1 MTGEVC
7 KLSPLSKGK
16 IANLVGKSCLI
27 NCTINELTVQAL
39 WDTGAQVS
47 LVNELW
53 WKETFPECSV
63 RSLEELI
70 NEKLTVCSA
79 NGSSIQFSGWVECA
93 VTIGKQIIT
102 TPFLVTPVAAKDHP
116 IIGYNVIEEF
126 VRGSDPDKV
135 NVDISRA
142 IPSLPSSAYVDLIR
156 TIKRNLDSEICVVT
170 TKKRTETIPAK
181 SRKRV
186 RLKVK
191 YHSDQDQ
198 IPGHFEPSVENL
210 PEGLHLCECLVKV
223 EKEVCLMFHNET
235 NSDIRIP
242 KRTTVGTI
250 SAVSSVIELSKP
262 MSASVLKQ
270 NSHQPAPDE
279 WDPPVSL
286 DGLGL
291 TKDQECQIRQVLR
304 EECEAFSRD
313 DDDIGYAADLE
324 LHIPLLDTTPV
335 QASYNSIPS
344 PLYQEVKDYLADLI
358 GKDFI
363 RKSKSPYSSPM
374 VCVRKRDGTLR
385 LCIDYRK
392 LNNKT
397 VKQAEPI
404 PRIQDT
410 LNQLA
415 GSRWFTVLDQGK
427 AYHQGK
433 MSESSKPVTAFV
445 TPWGLY
451 EWNRIPFGLTGAPGT
466 FQKYMNEILHDYRDR
481 FCIPYL
487 DDIIIYS
494 PTFERHLDHLRAVLR
509 RLKDKGIKLKPKKCE
524 LFCKTVRYL
533 GCLVTE
539 QGYMMDPKDK
549 DAVLQ
554 LKNRS
559 PKTVGELRQLL
570 GFIGYFRKY
579 IPNFSRRAKTLY
591 DLLCCVSVKQ
601 PSGKSRKSPKKSGQA
616 PSSQHIVWTSQHQDV
631 LASLIETL
639 LEPRVMAYPNFTQ
652 PFMLHV
658 DASGEG
664 LGAILYQKQ
673 EDGRLAPIAFASRT
687 LTPAEKNYHSSKLEF
702 LAMKWAI
709 SERFRDYL
717 FFAPFF
723 TVYSDNNPL
732 QYVMTTAKLDAT
744 RLRWVSELAEFK
756 FEIRYKPGKNHQDAD
771 GLSRM
776 PLIENPNTEYTETLS
791 PRSIHAIVNGAVC
804 QSNGDW
810 PWAASLAC
818 TAEVFEVMKSDGE
831 KVQSIPLEEIIKAQ
845 VTDKDIHP
853 VIDLVKNKSR
863 LSEKIMAGLSTAS
876 RRLLRSRTKLQVD
889 STGLLKRVIRGP
901 DGGQRLQIVLPE
913 QYRSLAIQELHS
925 KMGHLGAER
934 VTALI
939 RERFFWPCMAAEIE
953 HYIAHVCPCMKD
965 KPPTRRKA
973 APMQPIVTTFPFELV
988 SIDFLH
994 LEKSKGGYEYILVV
1008 MDHFTRFAQAYPTRN
1023 KSGKTAADKIF
1034 QDFIMR
1040 FGFPHKLHHDQGR
1053 EFENELFHALQKLC
1067 GMRQSRTTPYH
1078 PQGNGQVERFNR
1090 TLLGMLRTLPAFAK
1104 ADWKSHLNKLVH
1116 AYNCTQND
1124 STGYSP
1130 FYLLFGRQPRLA
1142 IDVIFQEAYGD
1153 QQLKTKSHAEYVKRW
1168 TVEMGRTYDIACKKA
1183 GNAGLK
1189 GKQQYDKI
1197 ARSVALAPGDRVLV
1211 KNFKERGGPGKLRS
1225 YWEDTVHI
1233 VVGRMNSHSP
1243 VYEIKS
1249 EDGKGPIRRLHRN
1262 LLLQCNDLLS
1272 TMNAKKISESG
1283 RRTRHVT
1290 QKLRT
1295 KFENQQPLV
1304 SDSSSS
1310 SEYCIVQKELNPH
1323 AEVFTPSISRTAP
1336 PAFVSPDPDTEDM
1349 EPIIMD
1355 DPDPAHIT
1363 LQDSDSLSEHS
1374 SEFLGADSNGDQDE
1388 DPSDSSEILDRVNSH
1403 HSDYDSDSDDDG
1415 DRVLRGR
1422 RVSRP
1427 PARLTYDH
1435 MGNPS
1440 AYPWTDVVTC
1450 RQETVV

>member
-1 MTGEVC
+1 MI
-7 KLSPLSKGK
+7 K
-16 IANLVGKSCLI
+16 
-27 NCTINELTVQAL
+27 CTINDIAVQAL

-47 LVNELW
+47 LVHDLW
-53 WKETFPECSV
+53 WKETFPESSV
-63 RSLEELI
+63 RPLEELI
-70 NEKLTVCSA
+70 HEKLTVFSA
-79 NGSSIQFSGWVECA
+79 NGASIQFSGWVECA
-93 VTIGKQIIT
+93 VTIGQQVIT
-102 TPFLVTPVAAKDHP
+102 TPFLVTPMAAKDHP
-116 IIGYNVIEEF
+116 IIGYNLIEEF
-126 VRGSDPDKV
+126 VRGSDPNKV
-135 NVDISRA
+135 NVDISMA
-142 IPSLPSSAYVDLIR
+142 IPSLPNIAYVDLIR
-156 TIKRNLDSEICVVT
+156 TIKQNLDSETCVVT
-170 TKKRTETIPAK
+170 TRKRTEIIPAK
-181 SRKRV
+181 SRKHV

-191 YHSDQDQ
+191 RHTNQDQ
-198 IPGHFEPSVENL
+198 IAGHFEPSVENL

-223 EKEVCLMFHNET
+223 EKEVCLLFHNET
-235 NSDIRIP
+235 NSEIRIP

-250 SAVSSVIELSKP
+250 SAVTSVIELSRP
-262 MSASVLKQ
+262 MSVSVSKQ
-270 NSHQPAPDE
+270 NSHQPTQDD
-279 WDPPVSL
+279 WDPPVNL
-286 DGLGL
+286 EGLGL
-291 TKDQECQIRQVLR
+291 TEDQECQIRQVLH
-304 EECEAFSRD
+304 EECDAFSRD
-313 DDDIGYAADLE
+313 EGDIGHAVDLE

-392 LNNKT
+392 VNNKT

-415 GSRWFTVLDQGK
+415 GSQWFTVLDQGK
-427 AYHQGK
+427 AYHQGNV
-433 MSESSKPVTAFV
+433 SESSKPVTAFV

-494 PTFERHLDHLRAVLR
+494 STFEGHLDHLRAVLR
-509 RLKDKGIKLKPKKCE
+509 RLKEKGIKLKPKKCE
-524 LFCKTVRYL
+524 LFRKTVRYL

-559 PKTVGELRQLL
+559 PKTIGELRQLL

-591 DLLCCVSVKQ
+591 DLLRCVSVQ
-601 PSGKSRKSPKKSGQA
+601 PPGGKSRKSSKKSGQA

-631 LASLIETL
+631 LANLIETL

-664 LGAILYQKQ
+664 LGAVLYQKQ
-673 EDGRLAPIAFASRT
+673 QDGRPAPIAFASRT

-709 SERFRDYL
+709 SERFKDYL
-717 FFAPFF
+717 FYAPFF

-732 QYVMTTAKLDAT
+732 QYVMTIAKLDAT

-776 PLIENPNTEYTETLS
+776 LLIENPNAEYTETLN

-804 QSNGDW
+804 QSNGEW

-818 TAEVFEVMKSDGE
+818 TAEVFELMKSEGE
-831 KVQSIPLEEIIKAQ
+831 KVQSIPLEELIKAQ
-845 VTDKDIHP
+845 MTDKDICP
-853 VIDLVKNKSR
+853 VINLVKDKSR
-863 LSEKIMAGLSTAS
+863 LSEKVMAGLSTAS
-876 RRLLRSRTKLQVD
+876 RRLLRERKKLQVD
-889 STGLLKRVIRGP
+889 STGLLKRVIQGP
-901 DGGQRLQIVLPE
+901 DGSQRLQTVLPE
-913 QYRSLAIQELHS
+913 QYRLLAIQELHS

-939 RERFFWPCMAAEIE
+939 RERFFWPGMAAEIE
-953 HYIAHVCPCMKD
+953 RYITHVCPCLKD

-973 APMQPIVTTFPFELV
+973 APMQLITTTFPFEPV

-1053 EFENELFHALQKLC
+1053 EFENELFHGLQKLC

-1078 PQGNGQVERFNR
+1078 PQGNGHVERFNR
-1090 TLLGMLRTLPAFAK
+1090 TLLGMLRTLPADAK

-1130 FYLLFGRQPRLA
+1130 FFLLFGRQPRLA

-1153 QQLKTKSHAEYVKRW
+1153 QQLKTKSHAEYVRRW
-1168 TVEMGRTYDIACKKA
+1168 TTEMRRTYEIACKKA

-1189 GKQQYDKI
+1189 GKQQYDRI
-1197 ARSVALAPGDRVLV
+1197 ARSVALTPGDRVLV

-1243 VYEIKS
+1243 VYEIQS

-1272 TMNAKKISESG
+1272 TMNAKKISETK
-1283 RRTRHVT
+1283 RRTCHVT
-1290 QKLRT
+1290 QKPRT
-1295 KFENQQPLV
+1295 TAENQQTPVLE
-1304 SDSSSS
+1304 SSSS
-1310 SEYCIVQKELNPH
+1310 SEYCMMPKELNPH
-1323 AEVFTPSISRTAP
+1323 AEVFKPGISRTEP
-1336 PAFVSPDPDTEDM
+1336 PAPVSTDPDTEDM
-1349 EPIIMD
+1349 GLIIMD
-1355 DPDPAHIT
+1355 NPDPVHIT
-1363 LQDSDSLSEHS
+1363 LRDSDSLSEHS
-1374 SEFLGADSNGDQDE
+1374 SEFLSADFRGDSDEEPSESSELAEISDHADSN
-1388 DPSDSSEILDRVNSH
+1388 
-1403 HSDYDSDSDDDG
+1403 HSDRDSDDDG
-1415 DRVLRGR
+1415 NLMLRER

-1440 AYPWTDVVTC
+1440 AYPWSNVVTC
-1450 RQETVV
+1450 RRETVV